1 MVGLL
6 LLIQTLGVWKWN
18 VKENKMNLR
27 EQQKQIDR
35 MQARI
40 AQLVDELRTTQS
52 DIKQFKS
59 AVARDMKRLVE
70 SKKK

>member
-1 MVGLL
+1 
-6 LLIQTLGVWKWN
+6 
-18 VKENKMNLR
+18 MNLR